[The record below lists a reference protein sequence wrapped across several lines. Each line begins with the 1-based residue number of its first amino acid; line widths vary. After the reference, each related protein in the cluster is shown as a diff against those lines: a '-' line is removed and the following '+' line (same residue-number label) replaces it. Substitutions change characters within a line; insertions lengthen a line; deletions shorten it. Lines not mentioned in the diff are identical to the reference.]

1 MDIKSQEHDDCPAWR
16 RLALTLNSS
25 IGTNLIGLLN
35 ELDIGRALVPIEAEL
50 GVPDF
55 TDSFMINGEAIRV
68 LCDRTH
74 RSNSDGKTT
83 RDESTLL
90 AVIDDQLVGWGEI
103 TIEKATR

>member
-1 MDIKSQEHDDCPAWR
+1 M
-16 RLALTLNSS
+16 
-25 IGTNLIGLLN
+25 LN

-50 GVPDF
+50 GVTEH
-55 TDSFMINGEAIRV
+55 TDSFMINGEALRV

-74 RSNSDGKTT
+74 RSNSDSKTT

-90 AVIDDQLVGWGEI
+90 AVIDDQLVGWGDI

>member
-1 MDIKSQEHDDCPAWR
+1 M
-16 RLALTLNSS
+16 
-25 IGTNLIGLLN
+25 LN

-50 GVPDF
+50 GVTEH
-55 TDSFMINGEAIRV
+55 TDSFMINGEALRV

-74 RSNSDGKTT
+74 RSNSDSKTT

-90 AVIDDQLVGWGEI
+90 AVIDDQLAGWGDI

>member
-1 MDIKSQEHDDCPAWR
+1 M
-16 RLALTLNSS
+16 
-25 IGTNLIGLLN
+25 LN
-35 ELDIGRALVPIEAEL
+35 ELDIGRALVPIEVEL
-50 GVPDF
+50 GVTEH
-55 TDSFMINGEAIRV
+55 TDSFMMNGEALRV

-74 RSNSDGKTT
+74 RSNSDSKTT

>member
-1 MDIKSQEHDDCPAWR
+1 M
-16 RLALTLNSS
+16 
-25 IGTNLIGLLN
+25 LN

-50 GVPDF
+50 GVTEH
-55 TDSFMINGEAIRV
+55 TDSFMINGEVLRV

-74 RSNSDGKTT
+74 RSNSDSKTT

>member
-1 MDIKSQEHDDCPAWR
+1 M
-16 RLALTLNSS
+16 
-25 IGTNLIGLLN
+25 LN

-50 GVPDF
+50 GVTEHTDF
-55 TDSFMINGEAIRV
+55 FMINGEALRV

-74 RSNSDGKTT
+74 RSNSDSKTT

>member
-1 MDIKSQEHDDCPAWR
+1 M
-16 RLALTLNSS
+16 
-25 IGTNLIGLLN
+25 LN

-50 GVPDF
+50 GVTEH
-55 TDSFMINGEAIRV
+55 TDSFVINGEALRV
-68 LCDRTH
+68 LFDRTH
-74 RSNSDGKTT
+74 RSNSDSKTT